1 MIVMNVG
8 VGQWCILLVQS
19 CVQSPGKVDIS
30 VRDVAVGVGRR
41 KQRGIYHLC
50 HSVSSPISNQSF

>member
-1 MIVMNVG
+1 MVVMNVA

-19 CVQSPGKVDIS
+19 CVQSPGKADIS

-41 KQRGIYHLC
+41 KQCEGFTIY
-50 HSVSSPISNQSF
+50 VTQ

>member
-1 MIVMNVG
+1 MNVA

-19 CVQSPGKVDIS
+19 CVQSPGKADIS

-41 KQRGIYHLC
+41 KQCEGFTIY
-50 HSVSSPISNQSF
+50 VTQ